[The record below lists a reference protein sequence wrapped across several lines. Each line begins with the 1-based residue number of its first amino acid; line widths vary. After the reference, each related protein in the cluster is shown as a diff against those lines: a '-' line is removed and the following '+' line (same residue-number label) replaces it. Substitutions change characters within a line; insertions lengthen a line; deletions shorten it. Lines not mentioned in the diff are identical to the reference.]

1 MSSAPGPRVS
11 IVTAAYNAEREI
23 RALLESLALSEFRD
37 FEFCCC
43 DDRSTDGTAAVLEGF
58 NGPFPVRLARH
69 PENRGVTAARNTA
82 LALAGAPLL
91 VFLDA
96 DVVVEP
102 GTLGRLLEA
111 LERSKAD
118 VVCGIYGPKPL
129 GGGAAARFYASFAHH
144 SFLGAGGPYNV
155 FNAWC
160 AIARREVFDRLGGA
174 RVVAKGVEI
183 ENETLGR
190 RIVAA
195 GYALVLEPS
204 IGLAHEPR
212 DLRKLWFIFTSRVYW
227 WVKVF
232 FAGGRRF
239 ESALT
244 TPAAGGG
251 PRGAPPA
258 RARARRARRGAPGGA
273 AALAAAACFLAA
285 YGPFF
290 AFAWRTQGA
299 GFAASCAALSF
310 CWALP
315 AAACA
320 AFSGT
325 EEVARLALGL
335 GPTLGRE
342 HFEP

>member
-1 MSSAPGPRVS
+1 MSRPPMIS
-11 IVTAAYNAEREI
+11 IVTGAYNAEREVSG
-23 RALLESLALSEFRD
+23 LLESLSRSRCRD
-37 FEFCCC
+37 FELCCC
-43 DDRSTDGTAAVLEGF
+43 DDGSTDRTAAVLEGF
-58 NGPFPVRLARH
+58 KGPFPVRLARH
-69 PENRGVTAARNTA
+69 AVNRGVTAARNSA
-82 LALAGAPLL
+82 LALARSPLL

-102 GTLGRLLEA
+102 DTLSRLLAA
-111 LERSKAD
+111 LERTKAD
-118 VVCGIYGPKPL
+118 VVCGIYAPRPL
-129 GGGAAARFYASFAHH
+129 GGGLSARFYASFAHH

-160 AIARREVFDRLGGA
+160 AISRREVFDRLGGL

-195 GYALVLEPS
+195 GYALVLEPG

-212 DLRKLWFIFTSRVYW
+212 DLRKLRLIFTSRVYW

-239 ESALT
+239 ETALT
-244 TPAAGGG
+244 TPSYAAGTLCA
-251 PRGAPPA
+251 PAALALALLSPLGAPWA
-258 RARARRARRGAPGGA
+258 A
-273 AALAAAACFLAA
+273 AALAAAAVFLGA
-285 YGPFF
+285 YGPFL
-290 AFAWRTQGA
+290 AFAWRTEGP

-310 CWALP
+310 FWAIP

-320 AFSGT
+320 AYSGA
-325 EEVARLALGL
+325 EEVARLAAGL

>member
-1 MSSAPGPRVS
+1 MSSAPGPLVS

-43 DDRSTDGTAAVLEGF
+43 DDRSTDRTAAVLEGF
-58 NGPFPVRLARH
+58 KGPFPVRLARH

-118 VVCGIYGPKPL
+118 VVCGIYGPRPL
-129 GGGAAARFYASFAHH
+129 GGGAAARFYALFCHH
-144 SFLGAGGPYNV
+144 SFLGKGGPYNV

-160 AIARREVFDRLGGA
+160 AVARREVFDRLGGH
-174 RVVAKGVEI
+174 RVVPKGVEV
-183 ENETLGR
+183 ENEELGR

-195 GYALVLEPS
+195 GYSLVLDPG
-204 IGLAHEPR
+204 IGLAHGGR

-227 WVKVF
+227 WVKVY
-232 FAGGRRF
+232 FASGRRF

-244 TPAAGGG
+244 NRSYAAGTACAPAALALLLLS
-251 PRGAPPA
+251 PFGALW
-258 RARARRARRGAPGGA
+258 GA
-273 AALAAAACFLAA
+273 AGLAAAAVFLWA

-290 AFAWRTQGA
+290 CFAWRTEGPA
-299 GFAASCAALSF
+299 FAALCAGLSF
-310 CWALP
+310 SWAIP

-320 AFSGT
+320 AFSAG
-325 EEVARLALGL
+325 EEVARLALGR
-335 GPTLGRE
+335 GTTLDGG